1 MKKYSAL
8 LLSGLVIALLGSI
21 SSCSEDE
28 PYVKPKLS
36 FAESSMTVN
45 EIDGTIEIEVVL
57 DKPAA
62 EDFTISYELDGDAY
76 DEIRAEEEDEL
87 ADFEVVGDY
96 GEIEIEKGEDS
107 GIITLQLFA
116 DFIIEGNESIEIEIT
131 SVDSD
136 KIEITN
142 DDDIEITL
150 EQEQDGVLVVLE
162 WDETYT
168 DVDMDMLLRAV
179 DLGGNAS
186 TGPVVWGSVNG
197 SFVSGESIF
206 IPKSIEDV
214 VFGLSY
220 TYYEGTAEP
229 MNFTATFAEAVD
241 GVFEAEEDRQ
251 VFQGTYT
258 LANINE
264 WTNFNTTKVVQTFEN
279 IAGVFTNFSEITAPA
294 TGSRTISSENA
305 TSTFNKTHGGLAEPT
320 NLKLPLKSLKK
331 N

>member
-229 MNFTATFAEAVD
+229 MNFTAT
-241 GVFEAEEDRQ
+241 
-251 VFQGTYT
+251 
-258 LANINE
+258 
-264 WTNFNTTKVVQTFEN
+264 
-279 IAGVFTNFSEITAPA
+279 
-294 TGSRTISSENA
+294 
-305 TSTFNKTHGGLAEPT
+305 
-320 NLKLPLKSLKK
+320 
-331 N
+331 